1 MKNLNLKRETNTK
14 HNPNLGDIKTENNL
28 LDVKHLGQLNHG
40 KINNLGEM
48 EFTDTATDETMHR
61 MDDELDVKYFDD
73 PDKTDDTMYRLNE
86 TIESESESSIYD
98 HDEIIGAQEHFWTTS
113 FNDFEISPFPLVLN
127 RIGSDTIQEE
137 SGTFDIDLTNFEN
150 MKAIFG
156 VSKYTLIKA
165 IWTLVLYYY
174 QRTEHIVF
182 GSITNSNKPETPEL
196 NINTIPVPVRLSPL
210 TKISELMKNLERFRI
225 ESMPHLKTK
234 LSSLREW
241 IGLAQT
247 EVFFETVLNYT
258 RNKINSLSAIT
269 KTSIQ
274 SQLPFT
280 MNIVE
285 DEGLLTWTAIYN
297 PGSITTHAIQNITNT
312 FQRIMKMILIRSN
325 CTVTEICAI
334 PEAYKDML
342 YSFGTGPKEDIKYEC
357 AHYAFEEIA
366 RSDPHLIAVEHEER
380 SITYGELNQRAD
392 EIACLLM
399 NRGVKVGD
407 YVGLVTTRSIEMVC
421 GIFGILKAG
430 GAYI

>member
-1 MKNLNLKRETNTK
+1 
-14 HNPNLGDIKTENNL
+14 
-28 LDVKHLGQLNHG
+28 
-40 KINNLGEM
+40 
-48 EFTDTATDETMHR
+48 
-61 MDDELDVKYFDD
+61 
-73 PDKTDDTMYRLNE
+73 
-86 TIESESESSIYD
+86 
-98 HDEIIGAQEHFWTTS
+98 
-113 FNDFEISPFPLVLN
+113 
-127 RIGSDTIQEE
+127 
-137 SGTFDIDLTNFEN
+137 

-165 IWTLVLYYY
+165 VWTLVLYYY

-210 TKISELMKNLERFRI
+210 TKISELMKNLERFRN
-225 ESMPHLKTK
+225 ESMPHLQTK

-274 SQLPFT
+274 SQLPFI

-285 DEGLLTWTAIYN
+285 DEGVLTWTAIYN
-297 PGSITTHAIQNITNT
+297 PGSITTHTIQNITNT
-312 FQRIMKMILIRSN
+312 FQRIMKMILISSN

-342 YSFGTGPKEDIKYEC
+342 YSF
-357 AHYAFEEIA
+357 
-366 RSDPHLIAVEHEER
+366 
-380 SITYGELNQRAD
+380 
-392 EIACLLM
+392 
-399 NRGVKVGD
+399 
-407 YVGLVTTRSIEMVC
+407 
-421 GIFGILKAG
+421 
-430 GAYI
+430 